1 VATTLTEVNQY
12 IAPSIP
18 NKLELSYTKRRLTL
32 EESWEFTWD
41 PSIAYNNNSLVKG
54 YYISVLR
61 CPAGRDPE
69 VASSWE
75 YVTGLTSNP
84 KIDYLY
90 KDDGTSTEVKREG
103 TSCTAILQNPA
114 TFGFNIGDWVKMRV
128 RPFTMNG
135 KNEPVTNK
143 TNEYVESTPE
153 IVLEAGLMRVKVD
166 GEWKTGK
173 VYVKQNGRWHRAKS
187 VDVKVKGEWIES

>member
-1 VATTLTEVNQY
+1 MRLRNEIFSHVLDWLHF
-12 IAPSIP
+12 
-18 NKLELSYTKRRLTL
+18 NK
-32 EESWEFTWD
+32 
-41 PSIAYNNNSLVKG
+41 NV
-54 YYISVLR
+54 
-61 CPAGRDPE
+61 RDQAHLAQIIGIDA
-69 VASSWE
+69 ASMSR
-75 YVTGLTSNP
+75 
-84 KIDYLY
+84 I
-90 KDDGTSTEVKREG
+90 
-103 TSCTAILQNPA
+103 
-114 TFGFNIGDWVKMRV
+114 
-128 RPFTMNG
+128 MNG